1 MIFTLWSAH
10 TYKGYSL
17 ALCTSVQLRD
27 IYFVDVTSKLCVEGI
42 SNFGYKFHEMHFIVV
57 GKIIC
62 YAYWILTENMQTMH
76 CITLL
81 TVPRNFQCVTK
92 VVNLAINCNLPNHK
106 SFNATNV
113 AFTPS
118 HCYPLLHYIAV
129 LQTNYIL
136 SMYGN
141 LTVLNCHLP
150 DYDIMVQASQQ
161 IIVTFPR
168 RCSMSPKGECC
179 SVWGI

>member
-1 MIFTLWSAH
+1 
-10 TYKGYSL
+10 
-17 ALCTSVQLRD
+17 
-27 IYFVDVTSKLCVEGI
+27 
-42 SNFGYKFHEMHFIVV
+42 
-57 GKIIC
+57 
-62 YAYWILTENMQTMH
+62 MH

-92 VVNLAINCNLPNHK
+92 VVNLAINCSLPNHK

-150 DYDIMVQASQQ
+150 DYDTPTINGTGSTANNSYIPQMVQHEPEGRMLFCLGN
-161 IIVTFPR
+161 ITNLLDVTPR
-168 RCSMSPKGECC
+168 NPMPHPLSPPPIPLC
-179 SVWGI
+179 VI

>member
-1 MIFTLWSAH
+1 
-10 TYKGYSL
+10 
-17 ALCTSVQLRD
+17 
-27 IYFVDVTSKLCVEGI
+27 
-42 SNFGYKFHEMHFIVV
+42 
-57 GKIIC
+57 
-62 YAYWILTENMQTMH
+62 MQTMH

-92 VVNLAINCNLPNHK
+92 VVNLAINCSLPNHK

-141 LTVLNCHLP
+141 LTVLNCYLP
-150 DYDIMVQASQQ
+150 DYDTPTINGTGITANNSYIPQTVQREGRMLFCLGN
-161 IIVTFPR
+161 ITNLLDVTPR
-168 RCSMSPKGECC
+168 NPMPHPLSPLPIPLC
-179 SVWGI
+179 VI